1 MFAKASIK
9 TITAVNR
16 LKITAAAIAIA
27 IVSKRIPVN
36 NQETVERIIV
46 NKFAVGNENVRLK
59 IENRTKDVSH

>member
-16 LKITAAAIAIA
+16 LKITAAVIAIA

-46 NKFAVGNENVRLK
+46 NKFAVGNESVRLK